1 MTGSSTSPVPT
12 TNGGAIGEYGVCK
25 TNFRKII
32 FQDRCIACNYKD
44 FYYRKNI
51 FFVGDCMDDK
61 FSIASIGVRGTPVIC
76 GFNTGQHSKQIF
88 FHLLFLKPGLNSAL

>member
-1 MTGSSTSPVPT
+1 
-12 TNGGAIGEYGVCK
+12 
-25 TNFRKII
+25 
-32 FQDRCIACNYKD
+32 
-44 FYYRKNI
+44 
-51 FFVGDCMDDK
+51 MDDK